1 MNEAVKKSNSSND
14 TTARIAEHGLAFA
27 PEPAWLE
34 AEAAARPSRKKA
46 ALAASAKLRAELQ
59 ERIDKLITLESAVEK
74 AGGAVES
81 DARLRA
87 LEGMTPRAG
96 GPSTERRVPELNG
109 TALV

>member
-1 MNEAVKKSNSSND
+1 MGDGLRFVCGSVDGLAF
-14 TTARIAEHGLAFA
+14 IAEHGLAFA

-34 AEAAARPSRKKA
+34 AEAAARASRKKA

-59 ERIDKLITLESAVEK
+59 ERIDKLSALEAAVEK
-74 AGGAVES
+74 AGGVVES

-87 LEGMTPRAG
+87 LEAMTPRAG
-96 GPSTERRVPELNG
+96 GPSTERRVPEFNG